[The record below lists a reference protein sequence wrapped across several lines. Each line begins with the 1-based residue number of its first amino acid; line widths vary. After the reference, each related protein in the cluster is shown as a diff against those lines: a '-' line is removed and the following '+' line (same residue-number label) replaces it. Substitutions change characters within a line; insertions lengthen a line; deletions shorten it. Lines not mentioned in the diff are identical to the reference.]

1 MATTATFNQ
10 VIGNKTVQVQI
21 PVTRITKLIDRVD
34 DLIDAGKIKQ
44 AEKLLTPFIMKPT
57 KGFKKG
63 ELIIM
68 NSSNFT
74 KGAKKEQALTLI
86 AKLVELGQ
94 ERSKI
99 IAQLQHDLQMT
110 YANARHYVVNV
121 AKV

>member
-1 MATTATFNQ
+1 MAATTTFNQ
-10 VIGNKTVQVQI
+10 VIGNKTVKVQI
-21 PVTRITKLIDRVD
+21 PVTRITKLIDKVD
-34 DLIDAGKIKQ
+34 DLLDAGKVKQ
-44 AEKLLTPFIMKPT
+44 AEKLLTPFIMKPM

-68 NSSNFT
+68 TSGNVS

>member
-1 MATTATFNQ
+1 MAATATFNQ
-10 VIGNKTVQVQI
+10 VLGDKTVQVQI
-21 PVTRITKLIDRVD
+21 PVTRITKLVD
-34 DLIDAGKIKQ
+34 KVDGLIDAGKIKQ
-44 AEKLLTPFIMKPT
+44 AEKLLTPFIMKPM

-68 NSSNFT
+68 T
-74 KGAKKEQALTLI
+74 GDTLAKGAKKEQALTLI

>member
-1 MATTATFNQ
+1 MAVTTTFNQ
-10 VIGNKTVQVQI
+10 VIGNKTVKVQI
-21 PVTRITKLIDRVD
+21 PVTRITKLIDKVD
-34 DLIDAGKIKQ
+34 DLLDAGKIKQ
-44 AEKLLTPFIMKPT
+44 AEKLLTPFIMKPM

-68 NSSNFT
+68 TSGNVT

>member
-1 MATTATFNQ
+1 MAATTTFNQ
-10 VIGNKTVQVQI
+10 VIGNKTVKVQI
-21 PVTRITKLIDRVD
+21 PVTRITKLIDKVD
-34 DLIDAGKIKQ
+34 DLLDAGKIKQ
-44 AEKLLTPFIMKPT
+44 AEKLLTPFIMKPV

-68 NSSNFT
+68 TSGTVT

>member
-1 MATTATFNQ
+1 MAVTATFNQ

-21 PVTRITKLIDRVD
+21 PVTRITKLIDKVD

-44 AEKLLTPFIMKPT
+44 AEKLLTPFIMKPM

-68 NSSNFT
+68 T
-74 KGAKKEQALTLI
+74 GDTLAKGAKKEAALTLI

>member
-1 MATTATFNQ
+1 MAATATFNQ
-10 VIGNKTVQVQI
+10 VLGDKTVQVQI
-21 PVTRITKLIDRVD
+21 PVTRITKLVD
-34 DLIDAGKIKQ
+34 KVDGLIDAGKIKQ
-44 AEKLLTPFIMKPT
+44 AEKLLTPFIMKPM

-68 NSSNFT
+68 T
-74 KGAKKEQALTLI
+74 CDTLAKGAKKEQALTLI

>member
-1 MATTATFNQ
+1 MAATATFKQ
-10 VIGNKTVQVQI
+10 VLGDKTVQVQI
-21 PVTRITKLIDRVD
+21 PVTRITKLIDKVD

-44 AEKLLTPFIMKPT
+44 AEKLLTPFIMKPM

-68 NSSNFT
+68 TGDTLT
-74 KGAKKEQALTLI
+74 KGAKKEAALTLI

>member
-10 VIGNKTVQVQI
+10 VLGNKTVQVQI
-21 PVTRITKLIDRVD
+21 PVTRITKLIDKVD

-44 AEKLLTPFIMKPT
+44 AEKLLTPFIMKPM

-74 KGAKKEQALTLI
+74 KGAKKEQALELI

>member
-1 MATTATFNQ
+1 MAATATFNQ
-10 VIGNKTVQVQI
+10 VLGDKTVQVQI
-21 PVTRITKLIDRVD
+21 PVTRITKLIDKVD

-44 AEKLLTPFIMKPT
+44 AEKLLTPFIMKPM

-68 NSSNFT
+68 T
-74 KGAKKEQALTLI
+74 GDTLAKGAKKEQALTLI

>member
-1 MATTATFNQ
+1 MAAVATFNQ
-10 VIGNKTVQVQI
+10 QIGNKTVRIAV
-21 PVTRITKLIDRVD
+21 PVTRVTKVIDKFDMLIDE
-34 DLIDAGKIKQ
+34 GKIKQ
-44 AEKLLTPFIMKPT
+44 AEKVIAPFIIVDAKV
-57 KGFKKG
+57 KKVKTVT
-63 ELIIM
+63 ETTA
-68 NSSNFT
+68 S
-74 KGAKKEQALTLI
+74 KGAKKEAALTLI

>member
-1 MATTATFNQ
+1 MVAVATFNQ
-10 VIGNKTVQVQI
+10 VLGNKTVQVQI
-21 PVTRITKLIDRVD
+21 PVTRITKLIDKVD

-44 AEKLLTPFIMKPT
+44 AEKLLTPFIMKPM

-74 KGAKKEQALTLI
+74 KGAKKEQALELI

>member
-10 VIGNKTVQVQI
+10 VLGNKTVQVQI
-21 PVTRITKLIDRVD
+21 PVTRITKLIDKVD

-86 AKLVELGQ
+86 AKLVDLGQ

>member
-10 VIGNKTVQVQI
+10 VLGNKTVQVQI
-21 PVTRITKLIDRVD
+21 PVTRITKLIDKVD

-44 AEKLLTPFIMKPT
+44 AEKLLTPFIMKPM
-57 KGFKKG
+57 KGFKKD

>member
-1 MATTATFNQ
+1 MAATTTFNQ
-10 VIGNKTVQVQI
+10 VID
-21 PVTRITKLIDRVD
+21 LIDQLRNTSDGNLNLDSLVAN

-44 AEKLLTPFIMKPT
+44 AEKLLIPFIMKPI

-63 ELIIM
+63 ELIM
-68 NSSNFT
+68 NSCTVS

-94 ERSKI
+94 ERPKI

>member
-1 MATTATFNQ
+1 MAATTTFNQ
-10 VIGNKTVQVQI
+10 VIGNKTVKVQI
-21 PVTRITKLIDRVD
+21 PVTRITKLIDKVD
-34 DLIDAGKIKQ
+34 DLLDAGKIKQ
-44 AEKLLTPFIMKPT
+44 AEKLLTPFIMKPV

-68 NSSNFT
+68 TSGNVT

>member
-1 MATTATFNQ
+1 MAATTTFNQ
-10 VIGNKTVQVQI
+10 VIGNKTVKVQI
-21 PVTRITKLIDRVD
+21 PVTRITKLIDKVD
-34 DLIDAGKIKQ
+34 DLLDAGKIKQ
-44 AEKLLTPFIMKPT
+44 AEKLLTPFIMKPV

-68 NSSNFT
+68 TSGNVS

>member
-1 MATTATFNQ
+1 MAATATFNQ

-21 PVTRITKLIDRVD
+21 PVTRITKLIDKVD

-44 AEKLLTPFIMKPT
+44 AEKLLTPFIMKPM
-57 KGFKKG
+57 KGLKKG

-68 NSSNFT
+68 NSGNFT
-74 KGAKKEQALTLI
+74 KGAKKEQALELI

>member
-1 MATTATFNQ
+1 MAVTTTFNQ
-10 VIGNKTVQVQI
+10 VIGNKTVKVQI
-21 PVTRITKLIDRVD
+21 PVTRITKLIDKVD
-34 DLIDAGKIKQ
+34 DLLDAGKIKQ
-44 AEKLLTPFIMKPT
+44 AEKLLTPFIMKPV

-68 NSSNFT
+68 TSGNVT

>member
-1 MATTATFNQ
+1 
-10 VIGNKTVQVQI
+10 V
-21 PVTRITKLIDRVD
+21 
-34 DLIDAGKIKQ
+34 
-44 AEKLLTPFIMKPT
+44 

-63 ELIIM
+63 EVIIM
-68 NSSNFT
+68 TSGNVT

>member
-1 MATTATFNQ
+1 MAATATFNQ

-21 PVTRITKLIDRVD
+21 PVTRITKLIDKVD
-34 DLIDAGKIKQ
+34 GLLDAGKIKQ
-44 AEKLLTPFIMKPT
+44 AEKLLTPFIMKPM

-68 NSSNFT
+68 TGGTIS

>member
-10 VIGNKTVQVQI
+10 VLGNKTVQVQI
-21 PVTRITKLIDRVD
+21 PVTRITKLIDKVD

-57 KGFKKG
+57 KGVKKG

-74 KGAKKEQALTLI
+74 KGAKKEQALELI

>member
-1 MATTATFNQ
+1 MATTTTFNQ
-10 VIGNKTVQVQI
+10 VLGNKTVQVQI
-21 PVTRITKLIDRVD
+21 PVTRITKLIDKVD

-44 AEKLLTPFIMKPT
+44 AEKLLTPFIMKPM

-68 NSSNFT
+68 TSGTVT

>member
-1 MATTATFNQ
+1 MAATTTFNQ
-10 VIGNKTVQVQI
+10 VIGNKTVKVQI
-21 PVTRITKLIDRVD
+21 PVTRITKLIDKVD
-34 DLIDAGKIKQ
+34 DLLDAGKIKQ
-44 AEKLLTPFIMKPT
+44 AEKLLTPFIMKPM

-68 NSSNFT
+68 TSGNVT

>member
-1 MATTATFNQ
+1 MAATTTFNQ
-10 VIGNKTVQVQI
+10 VIGSKTVKVQI
-21 PVTRITKLIDRVD
+21 PVTRITKLIDKVD
-34 DLIDAGKIKQ
+34 DLLDAGKIKQ
-44 AEKLLTPFIMKPT
+44 AEKLLTPFIMKPV

-68 NSSNFT
+68 TSGNVT

>member
-1 MATTATFNQ
+1 MAATTTFNQ
-10 VIGNKTVQVQI
+10 VIGNKTVKVQI
-21 PVTRITKLIDRVD
+21 PVTRITKLIDKVD
-34 DLIDAGKIKQ
+34 DLLDAGKIKQ
-44 AEKLLTPFIMKPT
+44 AEKLLTPFIMKPM

-68 NSSNFT
+68 TSGNVS